1 MRITSE
7 NPITNTLWLG
17 ITLDGVDVTLRGV
30 VWADPAEGRLAIKR
44 HYEDG
49 RAIKDADGNY
59 VLEELVGEVR
69 FSWDTKHAPDAQMRD
84 WVRRAYPELVGL

>member
-17 ITLDGVDVTLRGV
+17 ITLDGVDVTLRSV
-30 VWADPAEGRLAIKR
+30 VWADPEEGRLAIKR
-44 HYEDG
+44 HHEDG

-59 VLEELVGEVR
+59 VLEELAGEVR
-69 FSWDTKHAPDAQMRD
+69 FCWDAKYAPDAQTQD
-84 WVRRAYPELVGL
+84 WIRRAYPELVGL